1 MDCIL
6 KNLRGPNM
14 TELSSTPKP
23 LIGVV
28 MGSKSDWDTLRHTQ
42 EVLDQFDVP
51 HECCIISAHRT
62 PIKLAEYASS
72 VENRGLEVIIAGA
85 GGAAHLPGMMAAQT
99 PLPVLGVP
107 VESKI
112 LKGIDSL
119 LSIVK
124 MPRGIPVGTLA
135 IGEAGAVNSALLAI
149 AILANSRPK
158 LQKLLKKYRDNQT
171 NKVLKD
177 IIT

>member
-1 MDCIL
+1 
-6 KNLRGPNM
+6 M

-85 GGAAHLPGMMAAQT
+85 GGAAPHERAAGRRRG
-99 PLPVLGVP
+99 PGVP
-107 VESKI
+107 RDLHGADGLRPLAGYPEREARFPGGGESH
-112 LKGIDSL
+112 GPD
-119 LSIVK
+119 
-124 MPRGIPVGTLA
+124 PGPA
-135 IGEAGAVNSALLAI
+135 PGA
-149 AILANSRPK
+149 
-158 LQKLLKKYRDNQT
+158 
-171 NKVLKD
+171 
-177 IIT
+177 